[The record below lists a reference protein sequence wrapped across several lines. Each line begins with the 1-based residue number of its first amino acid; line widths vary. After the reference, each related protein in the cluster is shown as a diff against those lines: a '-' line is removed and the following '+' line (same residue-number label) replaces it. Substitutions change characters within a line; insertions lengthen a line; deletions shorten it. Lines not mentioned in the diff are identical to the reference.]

1 MRMQTVST
9 WLLAGLF
16 SLMWVLPGVVQADDA
31 QSLLAKHRAFVGWQ
45 FGDGSVNSLRLERT
59 YTDASGKVTQRA
71 TERRAGLAYRRDF
84 QTVKDYEEGGSTGFT
99 GSIFWTTNQNGF
111 TVPLIGDNAKYY
123 LAIDA
128 LFMEGSTELP
138 ATLQSSATIN
148 GKSVQIVRI
157 AMNGALHFDVY
168 VDPETG
174 AYLRAVIDPGGELE
188 TTINILS
195 YADLVAGKKF
205 IGSWSFG
212 TDKGAYNYTKLTLNA
227 PVEAGELH
235 PPAPSAKWTF
245 ANGQPFKIEVTD
257 SRIFVNAT
265 INGVPGHFILDTG
278 ASSIALTD
286 AFADRA
292 HLKTVDK
299 SNAFGIGG
307 TTKTLIRKADTVEI
321 GANTLSNVIVSSLT
335 MQYYSNREQFDGLV
349 GFDLFGGA
357 IVNLSLSDGTMQ
369 ITDPA
374 AGAASPPSGWYPMTP
389 DLTTFTPRVPAR
401 VDDKLDINAL
411 LDTGGSTLVLL
422 SNQIEDHGI
431 NLVANRAGFLGGNAA
446 IGGVGGYEVTVCG
459 PIAKITV
466 GPFPYTGTEA
476 CESRA
481 WGLHQ
486 GLVGYDFLKHFD
498 YLFDYTHGVMYMSL
512 RK

>member
-1 MRMQTVST
+1 MRIQTAPT

-16 SLMWVLPGVVQADDA
+16 SLLWILPAPVQADDA

-45 FGDGSVNSLRLERT
+45 FGDGSVNSLQLERT

-71 TERRAGLAYRRDF
+71 VERRAGLAYRRDY
-84 QTVKDYEEGGSTGFT
+84 QTVKDYREGGSTGFT

-111 TVPLIGDNAKYY
+111 TVPMIGNNAKYY
-123 LAIDA
+123 LAVDA

-138 ATLQSSATIN
+138 ATLQSSATVN
-148 GKSVQIVRI
+148 GKSAQVIRI

-195 YADLVAGKKF
+195 YAELAPGKKL

-212 TDKGAYNYTKLTLNA
+212 TDKGAYGYSKIALNA

-235 PPAPSAKWTF
+235 PPAPSATWTF

-257 SRIFVNAT
+257 ARIFVNAT
-265 INGVPGHFILDTG
+265 INGVPGRFILDTG
-278 ASSIALTD
+278 AGEIALTD

-292 HLKTVDK
+292 HLKAVDK
-299 SNAFGIGG
+299 SEAFGIGG
-307 TTKTLIRKADTVEI
+307 ATKTLVRKADTIEI
-321 GANTLSNVIVSSLT
+321 GGNTLSNVVVGSITS
-335 MQYYSNREQFDGLV
+335 QYYDNREQFDGLM
-349 GFDLFGGA
+349 GFDVFGGA
-357 IVNLSLSDGTMQ
+357 IVNLSLSNGTMQ
-369 ITDPA
+369 ISDPA
-374 AGAASPPSGWYPMTP
+374 AGAASAPSGWYPMTP
-389 DLTTFTPRVPAR
+389 DLTTFQPRVPAK
-401 VDDKLDINAL
+401 VDDKFDFNAV
-411 LDTGGSTLVLL
+411 LDTGGSSLVLL
-422 SNQIEDHGI
+422 SSQVEDHGI
-431 NLVANRAGFLGGNAA
+431 NLVASHAGFLGGNA
-446 IGGVGGYEVTVCG
+446 IMGGVGGYEVTVCG
-459 PIAKITV
+459 PLAKVTV

-476 CESRA
+476 CESPS
-481 WGLHQ
+481 WGLHE

-498 YLFDYTHGVMYMSL
+498 YVFDYPHGVMYMSL